1 MAVTEEHLRR
11 WWRRSL
17 FTRELAK
24 KLDQLT
30 FAWLVE
36 AGRVVHV
43 TTLSLHSNDIQTPPQ
58 LVISLHQGCHSTQ
71 SNPAMRPRDSESTC
85 ELVARKKLLPFSAVI
100 NKIKNSSSTTHCVV
114 GAIFVSSSLL
124 TVTIMDYLLTNA
136 CSCYSFTAPSHK
148 LLVRL
153 ANEENMA
160 LTSRKLMIVV

>member
-85 ELVARKKLLPFSAVI
+85 ELVARKELLPFSAVI
-100 NKIKNSSSTTHCVV
+100 NKPTQVRKFDTSSIDAQVGPIFNVGWSKRMLVV
-114 GAIFVSSSLL
+114 DAQRSCF
-124 TVTIMDYLLTNA
+124 
-136 CSCYSFTAPSHK
+136 CSPT
-148 LLVRL
+148 
-153 ANEENMA
+153 
-160 LTSRKLMIVV
+160 